1 MSSEPRIRVLE
12 KDRARIQ
19 VLLQGVPRVYC
30 NALRRFALS
39 EVPVMAIHEVVILE
53 NTSIMYDEVL
63 SHRLGLIPLTTPVGK
78 YNLPEECSCRSETG
92 CPNCRVM
99 LALDAEAKEGPRT
112 VMSGELVSEDREV
125 RPVSPDIP
133 IVPLATGQK
142 VKLEAYA
149 CLGKGSRH
157 AKWQAATISTLVPRG
172 EEEFVLTIE
181 SAGSLPAEEILKQ
194 ALQIL
199 KKQLQQL
206 EASLK

>member
-1 MSSEPRIRVLE
+1 MAKVRVLE
-12 KDRARIQ
+12 QSEQRVQ

-39 EVPVMAIHEVVILE
+39 EVPIMAIHEVVILE

-63 SHRLGLIPLTTPVGK
+63 SHRLGLIPLTTPLGK

-99 LALDAEAKEGPRT
+99 LALDAEAKEGSRM
-112 VMSGELVSEDREV
+112 VLSGELVSEDREV

-149 CLGKGSRH
+149 CLGRGSAH
-157 AKWQAATISTLVPRG
+157 AKWQAATISTLVARG
-172 EEEFVLTIE
+172 EDEYVLTIE
-181 SAGSLPAEEILKQ
+181 SSGSLPAPEILRQ
-194 ALQIL
+194 ALQTL
-199 KKQLQQL
+199 KRGLQLL
-206 EASLK
+206 EPSLE